1 MTGNLKPSDLLHL
14 GDGMHG
20 DGEYLYLRIR
30 GSARSWIVRRSVN
43 GKKVDLG
50 LGSVDRVSLY
60 LARKERDKLVEQWR
74 NGFDPVA
81 ERRAAKEAQATQ
93 AKRKTFAEVARL
105 KIAAKQSGWRTSFE
119 GMAHSLDAW
128 TRNMEVD
135 CAPIANKAIDEISVD
150 DIKCVVSPHWDK
162 SHHKTARDLISRIG
176 QVFDYAI
183 AHGWR
188 SAANPAG
195 WSVFK
200 HLSPAAP
207 AKQHHAAL
215 PWQEVPI
222 FLRQL
227 RASPSIGVDVI
238 ELAILTATRSG
249 ETRGAQWSEIDWTA
263 RTWTIPAARMKMGK
277 KRPDPHVVPLS
288 DQAIAL
294 LERVKAEGVKGVYI
308 FPGYAADGA
317 RQRRAATPVPNATVW
332 RLVKRLGGD
341 AVTTHGFR
349 STFRDWCGEHGH
361 DRELAERS
369 LAHSFGSE
377 VEGAYARSRLVGR
390 RAPLMQQW
398 ADYCC
403 GAPSTVVLP
412 FKRSA

>member
-1 MTGNLKPSDLLHL
+1 MTGSLRPSDLLHL
-14 GDGMHG
+14 GDGMHS
-20 DGEYLYLRIR
+20 DGNYLWLRIR
-30 GSARSWIVRRSVN
+30 GPARSWIVRGPRIN
-43 GKKVDLG
+43 GKKPEAG
-50 LGSVDRVSLY
+50 LGSVDRVSLS
-60 LARKERDKLVEQWR
+60 LARRLRDNLVAQWR
-74 NGFDPVA
+74 LGNDPVA
-81 ERRAAKEAQATQ
+81 DRRAARQLQAN
-93 AKRKTFAEVARL
+93 RKTFGEVARL

-119 GMAHSLDAW
+119 GKAHSLDAW
-128 TRNMEVD
+128 TKNMEVD
-135 CAPIANKAIDEISVD
+135 CAPIAAKAIDEITVD
-150 DIKCVVSPHWDK
+150 DIKRVVSPHWDK
-162 SHHKTARDLISRIG
+162 NHHKTARDLISRIG

-195 WSVFK
+195 WAVFK

-215 PWQEVPI
+215 PWQDVPA

-227 RASPSIGVDVI
+227 RASPSIGVDVV

-294 LERVKAEGVKGVYI
+294 LERVKAEGLEGDYI
-308 FPGYAADGA
+308 FPGYIADGS
-317 RQRRAATPVPNATVW
+317 RRHRDTRPTPNASVW

-341 AVTTHGFR
+341 DVTTHGFR
-349 STFRDWCGEHGH
+349 STFRVWCGEHGL

-369 LAHSFGSE
+369 LAHKFGSE
-377 VEGAYARSRLVGR
+377 IEEAYQRSRLVAR

>member
-1 MTGNLKPSDLLHL
+1 MSGKLRPSDVASL

-20 DGEYLYLRIR
+20 DGEYLFLRVR
-30 GSARSWIVRRSVN
+30 GSARSWIVRRSVD

-50 LGSVDRVSLY
+50 LGSVDRVSLA
-60 LARKERDKLVEQWR
+60 LARKERDKLIEQWR
-74 NGFDPVA
+74 NGKDPAV
-81 ERRAAKEAQATQ
+81 ERRAEREAKAN
-93 AKRKTFAEVARL
+93 RRTFAEVARL

-128 TRNMEVD
+128 TKSMEVD
-135 CAPIANKAIDEISVD
+135 CALITNKAIDEIGVD
-150 DIKCVVSPHWDK
+150 DIKRVVSPHWDK
-162 SHHKTARDLISRIG
+162 NHHKTARDLISRIG

-188 SAANPAG
+188 STANPAG

-215 PWQEVPI
+215 PWQDVPR

-227 RASPSIGVDVI
+227 RASPSIGVDVV

-249 ETRGAQWSEIDWTA
+249 ETRGAKWSEIDWTA

-294 LERVKAEGVKGVYI
+294 LKRVKAEGVEGVYI
-308 FPGYAADGA
+308 FPGYAGGGGYR
-317 RQRRAATPVPNATVW
+317 RQRAASPIPNASVW

-349 STFRDWCGEHGH
+349 STFRDWCGEHGL

-369 LAHSFGSE
+369 LAHQFGSE
-377 VEGAYARSRLVGR
+377 VENAYARSRLVDR

-403 GAPSTVVLP
+403 GDAPAVVVP

>member
-14 GDGMHG
+14 GDGMHS
-20 DGEYLYLRIR
+20 DGEYLWLRIR
-30 GSARSWIVRRSVN
+30 GDARSWIVRGPRIN
-43 GKKVDLG
+43 GKKPEAG
-50 LGSVDRVSLY
+50 LGSVDRVSLA
-60 LARKERDKLVEQWR
+60 LARKERDKLVEAWR
-74 NGFDPVA
+74 NGDNPVA
-81 ERRAAKEAQATQ
+81 DRRAAREAQAR
-93 AKRKTFAEVARL
+93 RKTFAEVARL

-128 TRNMEVD
+128 TKNMEID
-135 CAPIANKAIDEISVD
+135 CAPIAHKAIDEISVD
-150 DIKCVVSPHWDK
+150 DIKRVVSPHWDK
-162 SHHKTARDLISRIG
+162 NHHKTARDLISRIG

-195 WSVFK
+195 WAVFK

-215 PWQEVPI
+215 PWKDVPA

-263 RTWTIPAARMKMGK
+263 RTWTIPATRMKMGK
-277 KRPDPHVVPLS
+277 RRPDPHVVPLS

-294 LERVKAEGVKGVYI
+294 LERVRAEGVAGPYV
-308 FPGYAADGA
+308 FPGYVADGS
-317 RQRRAATPVPNATVW
+317 RSQRAETPIPNASVW

-341 AVTTHGFR
+341 DVTTHGFR

-377 VEGAYARSRLVGR
+377 VEGAYARSRLVAR

-403 GAPSTVVLP
+403 GDAPANVVP

>member
-1 MTGNLKPSDLLHL
+1 MSGKLKPNDVASL

-20 DGEYLYLRIR
+20 DGEYLFLRVR
-30 GSARSWIVRRSVN
+30 GSARSWIVRRSVD

-74 NGFDPVA
+74 DGKDPAA
-81 ERRAAKEAQATQ
+81 ERRAAREAA
-93 AKRKTFAEVARL
+93 ANRKTFGEVARL

-128 TRNMEVD
+128 TKNMEVD
-135 CAPIANKAIDEISVD
+135 CASIANKAIDEIGVD
-150 DIKCVVSPHWDK
+150 DIKRVVSPHWDK
-162 SHHKTARDLISRIG
+162 NHHKTARDLISRIG

-188 SAANPAG
+188 SSANPAG
-195 WSVFK
+195 WAVFK

-215 PWQEVPI
+215 PWKDVPT

-227 RASPSIGVDVI
+227 RASPSIGVDVV

-249 ETRGAQWSEIDWTA
+249 ETRGAKWSEIDWAA

-294 LERVKAEGVKGVYI
+294 LKRVKAEGVEGVYI
-308 FPGYAADGA
+308 FPGYAGGGGYR
-317 RQRRAATPVPNATVW
+317 RQRAETPIPNASVW

-341 AVTTHGFR
+341 VTTHGFR

-369 LAHSFGSE
+369 LAHQFGSE
-377 VEGAYARSRLVGR
+377 VENAYARSRLVDR

-398 ADYCC
+398 GDYCC
-403 GAPSTVVLP
+403 GDAPAVVVP